1 MKKVFLALSILA
13 FYATSNAQKVSTR
26 VIDNKG
32 TIKWVLDST
41 TAVITRA
48 DSTIIF
54 VTPKQLRD
62 SLAKVVYNAGNGL
75 TKQGDSVIL
84 GGTLSSTTTIATSA
98 TNFLRITG
106 LQAGSLTDSIMT
118 VNPATGQLR
127 FISASSFLNNLRAT
141 NGITKNGDTVLLGG
155 ALNRAT
161 TITTSATNT
170 LSVAGLQSGVST
182 DSVLVSDPAT
192 GQMKRVSSSTLL
204 NNLKTSNGITKVGD
218 TIQLGGALTK
228 ATTIATTAT
237 NTLSVSGLSSG
248 AATDSVLVTDPS
260 TGQVKRVSSSTLL
273 NNLKASNGV
282 TKSGDTVQLGGALS
296 NATTIT
302 TTATNTLSVSGLQS
316 GNLATDSIL
325 VADGATGQLKR
336 VSSAIQSGE
345 TSFTAT
351 AGQTSYA
358 VSGMP
363 ANPSRVWVYRNGAKL
378 VGGSNSSVTSD
389 YTVTAG
395 NVTLILNGYSIIAG
409 DVIEVQWVK

>member
-1 MKKVFLALSILA
+1 MKKLILIISILA
-13 FYATSNAQKVSTR
+13 IYANSNAQKVSTK

-62 SLAKVVYNAGNGL
+62 SLSKVVYKAGNGL
-75 TKQGDSVIL
+75 TKQGDSIIL
-84 GGTLSSTTTIATSA
+84 GGTLSSSTTIATSA

-106 LQAGSLTDSIMT
+106 LQSGNLSDSIMT

-127 FISASSFLNNLRAT
+127 IISVAQLTKNFAINGLNR
-141 NGITKNGDTVLLGG
+141 NGDTTKLGG
-155 ALNRAT
+155 NLTDAVT
-161 TITTSATNT
+161 TINANGKT
-170 LSVAGLQSGVST
+170 LTVDLSTVGSQFRLNGL
-182 DSVLVSDPAT
+182 A
-192 GQMKRVSSSTLL
+192 
-204 NNLKTSNGITKVGD
+204 
-218 TIQLGGALTK
+218 
-228 ATTIATTAT
+228 
-237 NTLSVSGLSSG
+237 SG
-248 AATDSVLVTDPS
+248 AATDSILVADPT
-260 TGQVKRVSSSTLL
+260 TGQVDRVSASKILT
-273 NNLKASNGV
+273 NLKASNGV
-282 TKSGDTVQLGGALS
+282 TKSGDTIQLGGALTK
-296 NATTIT
+296 ATTIT

-316 GNLATDSIL
+316 GNLATDSIV

-351 AGQTSYA
+351 AGQTSYS

-363 ANPSRVWVYRNGAKL
+363 ASPSRVWVFRNGAKL
-378 VGGSNSSVTSD
+378 VGGSNSTVTSD

-395 NVTLILNGYSIIAG
+395 TVTLVLNGYSIIAG
-409 DVIEVQWVK
+409 DIIEVQWVK

>member
-1 MKKVFLALSILA
+1 MKKLILIISILA
-13 FYATSNAQKVSTR
+13 IYANSNAQKVSTK

-62 SLAKVVYNAGNGL
+62 SLAKVVYKAGNGL
-75 TKQGDSVIL
+75 TKQGDSIIL
-84 GGTLSSTTTIATSA
+84 GGTLSSSTTIATSA

-106 LQAGSLTDSIMT
+106 LQSGNLNDSIMT

-127 FISASSFLNNLRAT
+127 IISVAQLTKNFAINGLNR
-141 NGITKNGDTVLLGG
+141 NGDTTKLGG
-155 ALNRAT
+155 NLTDAAT
-161 TITTSATNT
+161 TINVNGKT
-170 LSVAGLQSGVST
+170 LTVDVST
-182 DSVLVSDPAT
+182 A
-192 GQMKRVSSSTLL
+192 SSQFRI
-204 NNLKTSNGITKVGD
+204 N
-218 TIQLGGALTK
+218 
-228 ATTIATTAT
+228 
-237 NTLSVSGLSSG
+237 GLSSG
-248 AATDSVLVTDPS
+248 AATDSVLVADPA
-260 TGQVKRVSSSTLL
+260 TGQVKRVSSSKILT
-273 NNLKASNGV
+273 NLKASNGI
-282 TKSGDTVQLGGALS
+282 TKSGDTVQLGGALAK
-296 NATTIT
+296 ATTIT

-316 GNLATDSIL
+316 GNLATDSIV

-351 AGQTSYA
+351 VGQTSYS

-378 VGGSNSSVTSD
+378 VGGSNSTVTSD

-395 NVTLILNGYSIIAG
+395 TVTLVLNGYSIIAG
-409 DVIEVQWVK
+409 DIIEVQWVK